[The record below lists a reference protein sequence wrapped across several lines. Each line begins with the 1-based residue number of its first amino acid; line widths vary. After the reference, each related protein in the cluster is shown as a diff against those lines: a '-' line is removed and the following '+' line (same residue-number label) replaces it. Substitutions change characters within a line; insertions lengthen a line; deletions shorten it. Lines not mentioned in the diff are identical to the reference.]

1 MSQHARNTAIFS
13 GLTLI
18 SRVSGM
24 VRIMVFAFA
33 IGGRTVLA
41 DSYQLAYLIP
51 STIYEFIVGGLL
63 SAIFIPLLVR
73 EQEKSGKNSSET
85 WKVANLLLGAVGVL
99 LAIAGVI
106 GFIAAPWI
114 IQGLTAM
121 SSGPVAAEKQALAT
135 HLFRYFTPQIV
146 LLGINAVCMAIL
158 NSLGVF
164 AVTAA
169 APIIN
174 NIVVIACFIAYYYGY
189 IDVTGLAI
197 GTTLGTAAM
206 ILVQWPWLWK
216 AGMAFRP
223 RFNLRHPVFRS
234 VSQMGWPI
242 VLVSIANLLGW
253 TVRANLLSTVLG
265 AFAIY
270 TLCFQ
275 IIMMPYGI
283 FAVSIATVLYPTL
296 SRHAANNRMDEFI
309 SDMALGFR
317 WTTFILLP
325 ISLGV
330 AALALPIVRVLFEHR
345 GGQFAYADSLFTA
358 KFLEYYAL
366 SIAPYALVMFAT
378 RVFYSRKDT
387 ATPAAVNIVGVVF
400 NAIISYLLLK
410 ALGAPGIALGATMT
424 YVLTTAASMFIIK
437 RQTGGLGGRM
447 FWVPMM
453 KMAGAAAL
461 MAFVVN
467 AAETWTRPEV
477 VIMERG
483 KRLAMQIPE
492 SGRQG
497 NSILISDQGQF
508 DRVWVAMDNT
518 TATIPAVDFSHKTI
532 ALVWGPMSKTT
543 STLHLNGA
551 RIGDYNFEL
560 AATVA
565 VDSTVTTA
573 TVPITAAA
581 YPAYALVE
589 LNRPQAKV
597 ALKITVAAPGQAKT
611 NASWLDSELLRL
623 IMLVTTGACVYLI
636 TAWLF
641 RLSELEKAINLVTK
655 RFKRPTRE

>member
-1 MSQHARNTAIFS
+1 
-13 GLTLI
+13 
-18 SRVSGM
+18 
-24 VRIMVFAFA
+24 MVFAFA

-63 SAIFIPLLVR
+63 SAVFIPLLVR
-73 EQEKSGKNSSET
+73 EQEKSGKDSSET
-85 WKVANLLLGAVGVL
+85 WKVANLLLGAVGVFL
-99 LAIAGVI
+99 TIAGIV
-106 GFIAAPWI
+106 GFICAPWI

-121 SSGPVAAEKQALAT
+121 SSGAVAAEKQAMAT
-135 HLFRYFTPQIV
+135 LLFRYFTPQIV

-174 NIVVIACFIAYYYGY
+174 NIVVIGCFIAYYYGY

-216 AGMAFRP
+216 SGMTFRP

-234 VSQMGWPI
+234 VTQMGWPI

-253 TVRANLLSTVLG
+253 AVRANLLSTVLG

-296 SRHAANNRMDEFI
+296 SRHAANNRMGEFI

-345 GGQFAYADSLFTA
+345 GGQFTYADSLFTA

-387 ATPAAVNIVGVVF
+387 ATPAAINIIGVVV
-400 NAIISYLLLK
+400 NAVLSYVLLK
-410 ALGAPGIALGATMT
+410 SLGAPGIALGATLT

-437 RQTGGLGGRM
+437 RQTGGLGGGM
-447 FWVPMM
+447 FWLPML

-461 MAFVVN
+461 MALVVN
-467 AAETWTRPEV
+467 AAEAWTRPEV

-483 KRLAMQIPE
+483 KRLAMRIPE

-497 NSILISDQGQF
+497 NSILINDQSQF

-518 TATIPAVDFSHKTI
+518 TATIPAVDFSRKTL
-532 ALVWGPMSKTT
+532 ALVWGPLSKTT
-543 STLHLNGA
+543 STLHLTGVRTGGN
-551 RIGDYNFEL
+551 NFTL
-560 AATVA
+560 AGTVA
-565 VDSTVTTA
+565 AESNPTTSTQTA
-573 TVPITAAA
+573 SAQAAF
-581 YPAYALVE
+581 ALVE
-589 LNRPQAKV
+589 LNRSQAQI
-597 ALKITVAAPGQAKT
+597 AYKITIAAPGQAS
-611 NASWLDSELLRL
+611 ASVSWLDSELLRL
-623 IMLVTTGACVYLI
+623 VMLIAIGATTYMI
-636 TAWLF
+636 TALLF
-641 RLSELEKAINLVTK
+641 RLSELEKTLNLLMK
-655 RFKRPTRE
+655 RFKRPVQE